1 MQQVRFPNMGCHPVG
16 APIRQDHLGAWGE
29 EGVAASES
37 DKEVEHR
44 RVFLT
49 KHLSIVAIRHP
60 PALVCAAD
68 TRIGQTP
75 VGAEVRVHD
84 PLTKGTSVTI
94 LLLLPCSSSSSSL
107 LPPPR

>member
-1 MQQVRFPNMGCHPVG
+1 MGCHPVG
-16 APIRQDHLGAWGE
+16 APIRQDRFGAWGE
-29 EGVAASES
+29 EGVAASEI

-75 VGAEVRVHD
+75 
-84 PLTKGTSVTI
+84 
-94 LLLLPCSSSSSSL
+94 
-107 LPPPR
+107 PP